1 FTNNF
6 NSSTVDYLS
15 NTFQSNISWTHLW
28 IGKPY
33 NLTANARHAQN
44 TLTGS
49 FDVTLPSLTF
59 NLQRIFP
66 FQDMRPVSAPSR
78 FYDQIGIAYTANF
91 DNVLRTTEDQIYL
104 GNVSNLIN
112 TMQNG
117 VRQTVLVSSTVK
129 NKFFSL
135 NPDFRGIERWY
146 TKTLRKTYDAETNS
160 TTTDTVPGFSRVFE
174 WNAGATLTSKLYG
187 MYTFRG
193 KTLKAI
199 RHVVTPSVG
208 FTYRPDGSTQ
218 IFGPFGP
225 NGTTSSYSP
234 YDIGIYGKP
243 AAGESGAVSVGL
255 IQNLEA
261 KVRDRKATADSAGVS
276 DDVQYKKIKLFD
288 FVGVNSSYDLLKDSV
303 RWSPMS
309 VAART
314 TLFNKLNINFNSL
327 WDPYAVDFFGQ
338 RTNASEQSVNGRLFR
353 MLYTN
358 VAAGFDLK
366 SKRYGTPTASGNTN
380 DQQVVE
386 DSDPSKGARVNF
398 SLPWRLG
405 VNYSYNLNRSYVA
418 DTTSDSEQQS
428 ILFNGDVTVLKHWKL
443 GFSSGYDIVA
453 EEWTPTSLNLY
464 WDLHCWEFNFNIIPI
479 GVRKSFTF
487 RINVKASILKD
498 LKLEQRQPYGNDRN
512 LLF

>member
-1 FTNNF
+1 
-6 NSSTVDYLS
+6 
-15 NTFQSNISWTHLW
+15 
-28 IGKPY
+28 
-33 NLTANARHAQN
+33 
-44 TLTGS
+44 
-49 FDVTLPSLTF
+49 
-59 NLQRIFP
+59 
-66 FQDMRPVSAPSR
+66 
-78 FYDQIGIAYTANF
+78 
-91 DNVLRTTEDQIYL
+91 
-104 GNVSNLIN
+104 
-112 TMQNG
+112 
-117 VRQTVLVSSTVK
+117 
-129 NKFFSL
+129 
-135 NPDFRGIERWY
+135 
-146 TKTLRKTYDAETNS
+146 
-160 TTTDTVPGFSRVFE
+160 
-174 WNAGATLTSKLYG
+174 
-187 MYTFRG
+187 
-193 KTLKAI
+193 
-199 RHVVTPSVG
+199 
-208 FTYRPDGSTQ
+208 
-218 IFGPFGP
+218 
-225 NGTTSSYSP
+225 
-234 YDIGIYGKP
+234 
-243 AAGESGAVSVGL
+243 
-255 IQNLEA
+255 
-261 KVRDRKATADSAGVS
+261 
-276 DDVQYKKIKLFD
+276 
-288 FVGVNSSYDLLKDSV
+288 VNSSYDLLKDSV

-327 WDPYAVDFFGQ
+327 WDPYAVNFQGQ
-338 RTNASEQSVNGRLFR
+338 RINASEQSVNGRLFR

-366 SKRYGTPTASGNTN
+366 SKRYGTPMGNRNTN